1 MGKKYLKIFAITMG
15 LVILC
20 TTCLYA
26 GTKLQPITANLNY
39 GLTVAKNN
47 EVVDLGYVNGEKV
60 IPITYN
66 DTTYLPA
73 RAIANALGVS
83 VDWNGDYQCVL
94 LDGSGVPESLK
105 KSEAVIVE
113 PVVKQ
118 PTKLYTE
125 NDVIMM
131 AKLMYGEARGIKSQQ
146 EIAAIGWVVVN
157 RVDDS
162 RFPNTVEK
170 VITQPS
176 QFHYISSNP
185 TKSDYGYDLTYIARH
200 VLDSWCAEKEGL
212 NIGGRVLPK
221 DYLYFHGANGRNYF
235 KKTVNSKDYWNFSL
249 PNPYAD

>member
-83 VDWNGDYQCVL
+83 VDWNSDYQCVL
-94 LDGSGVPESLK
+94 LDGSGVPDSLIGNQGF
-105 KSEAVIVE
+105 VVE
-113 PVVKQ
+113 ETKQ
-118 PTKLYTE
+118 PTRTYSE
-125 NDVIMM
+125 SDVIMM
-131 AKLMYGEARGIKSQQ
+131 AKLMFGEARGIQSQQ
-146 EIAAIGWVVVN
+146 EIAAIGWIVLN

-162 RFPNTVEK
+162 RFPNTISG
-170 VITQPS
+170 VITQQS
-176 QFHYISSNP
+176 QFHYKESFS

-221 DYLYFHGANGRNYF
+221 DYLYFHGANGRNHF